1 MFYRNNEYFPW
12 SDPEDV
18 IFLAKEDA
26 MVEQEK
32 VANPP
37 EKSGRLRPRNP
48 HSSFPREAAFLP
60 KHTTRSLFP
69 LIVLL
74 AQ

>member
-37 EKSGRLRPRNP
+37 EKSGRLRLRIP
-48 HSSFPREAAFLP
+48 HSSFPR
-60 KHTTRSLFP
+60 KHRFKLECTTRNSSL
-69 LIVLL
+69 LIALF